1 MRYLKDEGPLR
12 SERTPFIVLAVLLIS
27 GLMACNK
34 QRCPDFSEALL
45 GTYAVSD
52 SVLVPPEVE
61 WYKRSYTIELT
72 ESRSG
77 RHCVRIENFAFKNN
91 TFTGEVFAVEA
102 EIDVDVL
109 TVVDQEIN
117 GDIIR
122 RSAGYFVQDSIFM
135 DIEFENQFG
144 EVFLGRCS
152 GKKM

>member
-1 MRYLKDEGPLR
+1 MQKRLF
-12 SERTPFIVLAVLLIS
+12 TVLLI
-27 GLMACNK
+27 LVTAAALAACNR
-34 QRCPDFSEALL
+34 QRCPDFSEDLL
-45 GTYAVSD
+45 GTYAVND
-52 SVLVPPEVE
+52 SILVPPEVE
-61 WYKRSYTIELT
+61 WYDRSYTIELT

-109 TVVDQEIN
+109 TVVDQEVN
-117 GDIIR
+117 GDIVR
-122 RSAGYFVQDSIFM
+122 RSAGYFVQDSIYM

-144 EVFLGRCS
+144 EVFIGQCS

>member
-1 MRYLKDEGPLR
+1 MQKRLF
-12 SERTPFIVLAVLLIS
+12 TVLVILVTAAALV
-27 GLMACNK
+27 ACNK

-45 GTYAVSD
+45 GTYAVND
-52 SVLVPPEVE
+52 SLLVPPEVE
-61 WYKRSYTIELT
+61 WYDRSYTIELT
-72 ESRSG
+72 ESGSG

-109 TVVDQEIN
+109 TVVDQEVN
-117 GDIIR
+117 GDIVR
-122 RSAGYFVQDSIFM
+122 RSAGYFVQDSIYM

-144 EVFLGRCS
+144 EVFIGQCS